1 VAGGW
6 RRTKSYWWS
15 GGFAAAR
22 QARPDAVG
30 TVSYKVVGPKSDPPD
45 ARSCNTVSGAASLF
59 EGIGRTGPVT
69 EFTPLSFAGND
80 DGDVVVFLRYAF
92 TVTATGT
99 DVAMNLRQY
108 FRFCSLALRR

>member
-30 TVSYKVVGPKSDPPD
+30 TV
-45 ARSCNTVSGAASLF
+45 T
-59 EGIGRTGPVT
+59 
-69 EFTPLSFAGND
+69 
-80 DGDVVVFLRYAF
+80 
-92 TVTATGT
+92 
-99 DVAMNLRQY
+99 
-108 FRFCSLALRR
+108 